1 MATHYGTREK
11 TPIEVHLDNL
21 KQLGILR
28 RNATKQKEAIED
40 ILKNCKDEYEMS
52 RKLHDLWVGNKTVEQ
67 FIAQYGRELVC

>member
-28 RNATKQKEAIED
+28 SNATKQKEAIED
-40 ILKNCKDEYEMS
+40 ILNNCKDEYEMS

-67 FIAQYGRELVC
+67 FIAQYGESLVC

>member
-11 TPIEVHLDNL
+11 TPTEVHLDNL

-28 RNATKQKEAIED
+28 SNATKQREAIEG

-52 RKLHDLWVGNKTVEQ
+52 RKLHDLWVGNKTIEQ
-67 FIAQYGRELVC
+67 FIAQYGEGLVC